1 MFFAWRVGN
10 KASEDF
16 SLLPNL
22 HSSPTQFDGVCWMC
36 LKLGIPIEQYDFT
49 EEDGDMFRQT
59 LFRDFKGFCQFPPVV
74 PAEFLQSGLL
84 QVAGGL

>member
-1 MFFAWRVGN
+1 
-10 KASEDF
+10 
-16 SLLPNL
+16 
-22 HSSPTQFDGVCWMC
+22 MC
-36 LKLGIPIEQYDFT
+36 LKLGIPIEQYDFN